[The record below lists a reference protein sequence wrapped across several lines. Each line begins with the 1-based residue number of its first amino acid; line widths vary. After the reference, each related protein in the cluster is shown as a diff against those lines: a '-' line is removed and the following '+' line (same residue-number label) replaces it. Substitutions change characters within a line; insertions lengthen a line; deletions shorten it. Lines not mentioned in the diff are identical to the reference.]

1 MLSIDGATKN
11 ALQWMCFANILLIT
25 WFNWYK
31 FIIIQKI
38 ECTYLPYICRSS
50 TEVINQSARVRW
62 KKIHMHHSF
71 IIEPRKSCKQ
81 WQWNVD
87 NILSL
92 YGEYVTGHRLLTKTK
107 DSSLVKISQFAMR
120 HFNRITSSLREW
132 DKYMYKQNQQNSSLN
147 S

>member
-11 ALQWMCFANILLIT
+11 ALQWVCFANILLIT

-107 DSSLVKISQFAMR
+107 DSSLVKFRSLQCVISTEKRQVWENWINTCI
-120 HFNRITSSLREW
+120 NRIRKTVA
-132 DKYMYKQNQQNSSLN
+132 
-147 S
+147 